1 MILALIPSYF
11 LAKYER
17 VGLVVMS
24 TICGALF
31 GLLIDLLLSYGGGL
45 AAYFSLITI
54 PAVAAGVC
62 SFIFHD
68 KFIVLM
74 TSFIG
79 SYKVIR
85 GISYFAKGFP
95 DEIEQLDLVKLHDI
109 ITPYYSKAYY
119 GYFPGI
125 LILFILSTVF
135 QFWKKSIAVQ
145 HVNASDP
152 KAVYYENL
160 GGSDHQ

>member
-1 MILALIPSYF
+1 MYPQHSIFLASYNFGVYTMILPFFHYFMGGLSSNWNFLATPVFMILAIIPSYF

-17 VGLVVMS
+17 VGLITMS
-24 TICGALF
+24 TICGATF

-45 AAYFSLITI
+45 GAYFSLII
-54 PAVAAGVC
+54 VPAVAAGVA
-62 SFIFHD
+62 SFFFHD

-95 DEIEQLDLVKLHDI
+95 DETE
-109 ITPYYSKAYY
+109 
-119 GYFPGI
+119 
-125 LILFILSTVF
+125 
-135 QFWKKSIAVQ
+135 
-145 HVNASDP
+145 
-152 KAVYYENL
+152 
-160 GGSDHQ
+160 